1 VHSPEEPTMY
11 PMIQNRLRAPV
22 TRLITPVCE
31 YLLRRGLTANML
43 TTIGAVGVVAVSFSL
58 LSSGQLF
65 TGTLWIAFFALSDL
79 FDGTMA
85 RISKSNDSKWG
96 AFLDSTLDR
105 ISDAA
110 ICIGLWLY
118 FRDDNLISSLL
129 LVNLFLVGLIPYIRA
144 RAEALSIKCDIGIA
158 ERVERL
164 IIILVGSGLY
174 GLGLASAILVSLL
187 VLTILSAITVIQRI
201 RVVYQAGR

>member
-1 VHSPEEPTMY
+1 MY

-31 YLLRRGLTANML
+31 LLLRLGLTANML
-43 TTIGAVGVVAVSFSL
+43 TTIGAVGVVAASFSFL
-58 LSSGQLF
+58 ASGELF
-65 TGTLWIAFFALSDL
+65 IGTLLITIFALSDL
-79 FDGTMA
+79 LDGTMA
-85 RISKSNDSKWG
+85 RISKSNGSKWG

-118 FRDDNLISSLL
+118 FRNEGLIAWLL
-129 LVNLFLVGLIPYIRA
+129 LLNLFLGGLIPYIRA
-144 RAEALSIKCDIGIA
+144 KAEALSIKCDVGIA

-164 IIILVGSGLY
+164 IIILIGSGLY
-174 GLGLASAILVSLL
+174 GLGVTIAMPISLI
-187 VLTILSAITVIQRI
+187 VLTILSLITVLQRI
-201 RVVYQAGR
+201 RVVYRAGK

>member
-1 VHSPEEPTMY
+1 MY

-31 YLLRRGLTANML
+31 LLLRLGLTANML
-43 TTIGAVGVVAVSFSL
+43 TTIGAVGVVAASFSFL
-58 LSSGQLF
+58 ASGELF
-65 TGTLWIAFFALSDL
+65 IGTLLITIFALSDL
-79 FDGTMA
+79 LDGTMA
-85 RISKSNDSKWG
+85 RISKSNGSKWG

-118 FRDDNLISSLL
+118 FRNESLIAWLL
-129 LVNLFLVGLIPYIRA
+129 LLNLFLGGLIPYIRA
-144 RAEALSIKCDIGIA
+144 KAEALSIKCDIGIA

-164 IIILVGSGLY
+164 IIILIGSGLY
-174 GLGLASAILVSLL
+174 GLGVTIAMPIALI
-187 VLTILSAITVIQRI
+187 VLTVLSLITVLQRI
-201 RVVYQAGR
+201 RVVHRAGK

>member
-1 VHSPEEPTMY
+1 MY

-22 TRLITPVCE
+22 TRFITPVCE
-31 YLLRRGLTANML
+31 FLLKLGITANMV
-43 TTIGAVGVVAVSFSL
+43 TTIGTVGVVTIAFTFL
-58 LSSGQLF
+58 ASGELF
-65 TGTLWIAFFALSDL
+65 LGTLLIALFALSDL
-79 FDGTMA
+79 LDGTMA
-85 RISKSNDSKWG
+85 RISKSNGSKWG

-118 FRDDNLISSLL
+118 FRNESLEASLL
-129 LVNLFLVGLIPYIRA
+129 LLNLFLGGLIPYIRA
-144 RAEALSIKCDIGIA
+144 RAEALSIRCDIGIA

-174 GLGLASAILVSLL
+174 GLGLTSAMPVALI
-187 VLTILSAITVIQRI
+187 VLTFLSLVTVMQRI
-201 RVVYQAGR
+201 KVVYQAGN

>member
-1 VHSPEEPTMY
+1 MY

-31 YLLRRGLTANML
+31 LLLRLGLTANML
-43 TTIGAVGVVAVSFSL
+43 TTIGAVGVVAASFSFL
-58 LSSGQLF
+58 ASGELF
-65 TGTLWIAFFALSDL
+65 IGTLLITIFALSDL
-79 FDGTMA
+79 LDGTMA
-85 RISKSNDSKWG
+85 RISKSNGSKWG

-118 FRDDNLISSLL
+118 FRNESLIAWLL
-129 LVNLFLVGLIPYIRA
+129 LLNLFLGGLIPYIRA
-144 RAEALSIKCDIGIA
+144 KAEALSIKCDIGIA

-164 IIILVGSGLY
+164 IIILIGSGLY
-174 GLGLASAILVSLL
+174 GLGVTIAMPIALI
-187 VLTILSAITVIQRI
+187 VLTVLSLITVLQRI
-201 RVVYQAGR
+201 RVVYRAGK

>member
-1 VHSPEEPTMY
+1 MY

-43 TTIGAVGVVAVSFSL
+43 TAIGAIGVVIVSFTL
-58 LSSGQLF
+58 FASGELF
-65 TGTLWIAFFALSDL
+65 LGTLWITFFALSDL
-79 FDGTMA
+79 LDGTMA
-85 RISKSNDSKWG
+85 RISKSNGSKWG

-118 FRDDNLISSLL
+118 FRDESLISSLL
-129 LVNLFLVGLIPYIRA
+129 LLNLFLGGLIPYIRA
-144 RAEALSIKCDIGIA
+144 RAEGLSIKCDVGIA

-164 IIILVGSGLY
+164 IIILYYYEELTMKEIGATLDLSESRVSQMHSSIVSRLQEQ
-174 GLGLASAILVSLL
+174 LGRRRPEFG
-187 VLTILSAITVIQRI
+187 T
-201 RVVYQAGR
+201 

>member
-1 VHSPEEPTMY
+1 MC

-31 YLLRRGLTANML
+31 YLLKSGLTANML
-43 TTIGAVGVVAVSFSL
+43 TTIGAVGVIVVSFSL
-58 LSSGQLF
+58 LSAGELF
-65 TGTLWIAFFALSDL
+65 IGTLWITFFALSDL
-79 FDGTMA
+79 LDGTMA
-85 RISKSNDSKWG
+85 RISKSNSSKWG

-118 FRDDNLISSLL
+118 FREESLIATLL
-129 LVNLFLVGLIPYIRA
+129 LLNLFLGGLIPYIRA
-144 RAEALSIKCDIGIA
+144 RAEALSIKCDVGIA

-174 GLGLASAILVSLL
+174 GLGLEDAMLFALV
-187 VLTILSAITVIQRI
+187 VLTVLSVITVMQRI
-201 RVVYQAGR
+201 RVVYQAGK

>member
-1 VHSPEEPTMY
+1 MY

-31 YLLRRGLTANML
+31 LLLRLGLTANML
-43 TTIGAVGVVAVSFSL
+43 TTIGAVGVVAASFSFL
-58 LSSGQLF
+58 ASGELF
-65 TGTLWIAFFALSDL
+65 IGTLLITIFALSDL
-79 FDGTMA
+79 LDGTMA
-85 RISKSNDSKWG
+85 RISKSNGSKWG

-118 FRDDNLISSLL
+118 FRNEGLIAWLL
-129 LVNLFLVGLIPYIRA
+129 LLNLFLGGLIPYIRA
-144 RAEALSIKCDIGIA
+144 KAEALSIKCDVGIA

-164 IIILVGSGLY
+164 IIILIASGLY
-174 GLGLASAILVSLL
+174 GLGVTIAMPISLI
-187 VLTILSAITVIQRI
+187 VLTILSLITVLQRI
-201 RVVYQAGR
+201 RVVYRAGK

>member
-1 VHSPEEPTMY
+1 MY

-31 YLLRRGLTANML
+31 LLLRLGLTANML
-43 TTIGAVGVVAVSFSL
+43 TTIGAVGVVAASFSFL
-58 LSSGQLF
+58 ASGELF
-65 TGTLWIAFFALSDL
+65 IGTLLITIFALSDL
-79 FDGTMA
+79 LDGTMA
-85 RISKSNDSKWG
+85 RISKSNGSKWG

-118 FRDDNLISSLL
+118 FRNESLIAWLL
-129 LVNLFLVGLIPYIRA
+129 LLNLFLGGLIPYIRA
-144 RAEALSIKCDIGIA
+144 KAEALSIKCDIGIA

-164 IIILVGSGLY
+164 IIILIGSGLY
-174 GLGLASAILVSLL
+174 GLGVTIAMPIALI
-187 VLTILSAITVIQRI
+187 VLTILSLITVLQRI
-201 RVVYQAGR
+201 RVVYRAGK

>member
-1 VHSPEEPTMY
+1 MY

-31 YLLRRGLTANML
+31 LLLRLGLTANML
-43 TTIGAVGVVAVSFSL
+43 TTIGAVGVVAASFSFL
-58 LSSGQLF
+58 ASGELF
-65 TGTLWIAFFALSDL
+65 IGTLLITIFALSDL
-79 FDGTMA
+79 LDGTMA
-85 RISKSNDSKWG
+85 RISKSNGSKWG

-118 FRDDNLISSLL
+118 FRNEGLIAWLL
-129 LVNLFLVGLIPYIRA
+129 LLNLFLGGLIPYIRA
-144 RAEALSIKCDIGIA
+144 KAEALSIKCDVGIA

-164 IIILVGSGLY
+164 IIILIGSGLY
-174 GLGLASAILVSLL
+174 GLGVTIAMPISLM
-187 VLTILSAITVIQRI
+187 VLTFLSLITVLQRI
-201 RVVYQAGR
+201 RVVYRAGK

>member
-1 VHSPEEPTMY
+1 MY

-31 YLLRRGLTANML
+31 LLLRLGLTANML
-43 TTIGAVGVVAVSFSL
+43 TTIGAVGVVAASFSFL
-58 LSSGQLF
+58 ASGELF
-65 TGTLWIAFFALSDL
+65 IGTLLITIFALSDL
-79 FDGTMA
+79 LDGTMA
-85 RISKSNDSKWG
+85 RISKSNGSKWG

-118 FRDDNLISSLL
+118 FRNESLIAWLL
-129 LVNLFLVGLIPYIRA
+129 LLNLFLGGLIPYIRA
-144 RAEALSIKCDIGIA
+144 KAEALSIKCDIGIA

-164 IIILVGSGLY
+164 IIILMGSGLY
-174 GLGLASAILVSLL
+174 GLGVTIAMPIALI
-187 VLTILSAITVIQRI
+187 VLTVLSLITVLQRI
-201 RVVYQAGR
+201 RVVYRAGK

>member
-1 VHSPEEPTMY
+1 MY

-31 YLLRRGLTANML
+31 LLLRLGLTANML
-43 TTIGAVGVVAVSFSL
+43 TTVGAVGVVAASFSFLASGEL
-58 LSSGQLF
+58 LI
-65 TGTLWIAFFALSDL
+65 GTLLITIFALSDL
-79 FDGTMA
+79 LDGTMA
-85 RISKSNDSKWG
+85 RISKSNGSKWG

-118 FRDDNLISSLL
+118 FRNESLIAWLL
-129 LVNLFLVGLIPYIRA
+129 LLNLFLGGLIPYIRA
-144 RAEALSIKCDIGIA
+144 KAEALSIKCDVGIA

-164 IIILVGSGLY
+164 IIILIGSGLY
-174 GLGLASAILVSLL
+174 GLGVTIAMPIALI
-187 VLTILSAITVIQRI
+187 VLTILSLITVLQRI
-201 RVVYQAGR
+201 RVVFRAGI

>member
-1 VHSPEEPTMY
+1 MY

-31 YLLRRGLTANML
+31 LLLRLGLTANML
-43 TTIGAVGVVAVSFSL
+43 TTIGAVGVVAASFSFLASGEL
-58 LSSGQLF
+58 LI
-65 TGTLWIAFFALSDL
+65 GTLLITIFALSDL
-79 FDGTMA
+79 LDGTMA
-85 RISKSNDSKWG
+85 RISKSNGSKWG

-118 FRDDNLISSLL
+118 FRNESLIAWLL
-129 LVNLFLVGLIPYIRA
+129 LLNLFLGGLIPYIRA
-144 RAEALSIKCDIGIA
+144 KAEALSIKCDVGIA

-164 IIILVGSGLY
+164 IIILIGSGLY
-174 GLGLASAILVSLL
+174 GLGVTIAMPIALI
-187 VLTILSAITVIQRI
+187 VLTILSLITVLQRI
-201 RVVYQAGR
+201 RVVFRAGI

>member
-1 VHSPEEPTMY
+1 MY

-31 YLLRRGLTANML
+31 LLLKLGLTANML
-43 TTIGAVGVVAVSFSL
+43 TTIGAVGVVAASFSFL
-58 LSSGQLF
+58 ASGELF
-65 TGTLWIAFFALSDL
+65 IGTLLITIFALSDL
-79 FDGTMA
+79 LDGTMA
-85 RISKSNDSKWG
+85 RISKSNGSKWG

-118 FRDDNLISSLL
+118 FRNEGLIAWLL
-129 LVNLFLVGLIPYIRA
+129 LLNLFLGGLIPYIRA
-144 RAEALSIKCDIGIA
+144 KAEALSIKCDVGIA

-164 IIILVGSGLY
+164 IIILIGSGLY
-174 GLGLASAILVSLL
+174 GLGVTIAMPISLI
-187 VLTILSAITVIQRI
+187 VLTILSLITVLQRI
-201 RVVYQAGR
+201 RVVYRAGK

>member
-1 VHSPEEPTMY
+1 MY

-31 YLLRRGLTANML
+31 LLLRLGLTANML
-43 TTIGAVGVVAVSFSL
+43 TTIGAVGVVAASFSFL
-58 LSSGQLF
+58 ASGKLF
-65 TGTLWIAFFALSDL
+65 IGTLLITIFALSDL
-79 FDGTMA
+79 LDGTMA
-85 RISKSNDSKWG
+85 RISKSNGSKWG

-118 FRDDNLISSLL
+118 FRNEGLITWLL
-129 LVNLFLVGLIPYIRA
+129 LLNLFLGGLIPYIRA
-144 RAEALSIKCDIGIA
+144 KAEALSIKCDIGIA

-164 IIILVGSGLY
+164 IIILIGSGLY
-174 GLGLASAILVSLL
+174 GLGVTIAMPISLI
-187 VLTILSAITVIQRI
+187 VLTILSLITVLQRI
-201 RVVYQAGR
+201 RVVYRAGK